1 MSRGQWAK
9 GVRNEKAAKMIRQ
22 LREKAAQ
29 ERERSNGLVLDA
41 LEKHGALSVEQLV
54 WKTDLVKSVVQNT
67 LDRLRREGE
76 VKRLDERRRVGQRG
90 IPAYLYDIGIED
102 VSALKREPVQVI
114 IRRDPLVEAFYGP
127 YEREAA

>member
-1 MSRGQWAK
+1 MSRGQWAN

-29 ERERSNGLVLDA
+29 EREHSNEKVLDA
-41 LEKHGALSVEQLV
+41 IEKHGALSVEQLV
-54 WKTDLVKSVVQNT
+54 GKTGLAKSSVHNA

-76 VKRLDERRRVGQRG
+76 VKRLDERRRVGQHG

-102 VSALKREPVQVI
+102 DDMRRKPVQVI

-127 YEREAA
+127 YEREVA